1 MTMKRLM
8 LSRREQKVGGVC
20 GGLGAYFGLDPIFFR
35 VGFILAVLIYGPGVL
50 AYGILWLL
58 MPSER

>member
-1 MTMKRLM
+1 MKRLS

-35 VGFILAVLIYGPGVL
+35 VGFILAVLIYGTGLL
-50 AYGILWLL
+50 AYLVLWLL
-58 MPSER
+58 MPTDR